1 MSSDA
6 ILTTVRASFAEFEV
20 DTTAYELRRG
30 DDVISLEPQ
39 VFEVLAHLVRHHDR
53 VVTKGE
59 LLDTVW
65 GDRFVSESALTSRIK
80 HVRQAIGDDGQRQ
93 ALIRTVHGRG
103 YRFVADVV
111 ELTDGAAVGKT
122 ATVVEGRP
130 RSNLPAE
137 RTPLLGRETEIA
149 QVEEL
154 TGANRLVTVLGLGGT
169 GKTRLALAVALRV
182 RDRYPDGV
190 WFVDLVPA
198 GDERSV
204 ETAVAHDLGLALSTG
219 DARAQLARLLATR
232 RALIVLDN
240 CEHVRSEV
248 VALLDHLLAHSSGP
262 HFLATSREPLEL
274 PEEQRV
280 TLGPLAVG
288 GWDTP
293 ATSLFRSSAQRFGAE
308 IDDAEEATVERIC
321 RHLDGLPL
329 AIELAA
335 AQMRVLAPK
344 EIADRLDQRFELL
357 QEPGRAGRAGHT
369 SLEAVL
375 EDTWAMLDP
384 GEQELTGRLATFAGA
399 FGVGDAEALCDDMA
413 PGTVARGVARLID
426 LSLVV
431 RGSAGDRRIWL
442 LETVRLFAASRTN
455 RDAAV
460 LRHADWCRRQ
470 LRGSVADHLF
480 DFAVA
485 HWCVTHF
492 DDVRT
497 AERGLAEQGRF
508 TAAAELLSGTGLA
521 MHCDNGARAV
531 EVLGEIDRV
540 AGHIDDPAWLVRL
553 HLTAVLCGMATRSPA
568 TIAAHSQAAIA
579 AAEETGDPA
588 LQSLALVHG
597 SWATVLG
604 DPEQALRDVEEGHR
618 LADRAGH
625 EAARNLADSYR
636 AFYLDWLHRYDEAIA
651 QAEAVAGSPPLRSAA
666 GQASFVA
673 VTMLAACDVATRPW
687 RARAWLE
694 TLLTLPTPEQP
705 MWGNLVVGAAILASN
720 GERRE
725 CIDLAERVR
734 EELDAAGQ
742 DWLPDL
748 LVPAIALAHHQGDGE
763 RARRWVRAVRDAGRP
778 TQSFPV
784 TCAYRRLRHVTGIA
798 SEPVLAGI
806 TLEAIG
812 EEALAWM
819 RDQS

>member
-1 MSSDA
+1 
-6 ILTTVRASFAEFEV
+6 VRATFAEFEV
-20 DTTAYELRRG
+20 DTMAFELRRG
-30 DDVISLEPQ
+30 GDVIPLEPQ

-65 GDRFVSESALTSRIK
+65 GDRFVSESALTTRIK

-93 ALIRTVHGRG
+93 ALVRTVHGRG

-111 ELTDGAAVGKT
+111 VLTDDATTVDKSAA
-122 ATVVEGRP
+122 VVEGRP

-137 RTPLLGRETEIA
+137 RTPLLGRESEVARVEDVTE
-149 QVEEL
+149 
-154 TGANRLVTVLGLGGT
+154 ANRLVTVLGLGGT

-204 ETAVAHDLGLALSTG
+204 ETALAHDLGLALSTG
-219 DARAQLARLLATR
+219 DARPQLARLLATR
-232 RALIVLDN
+232 RTLIVLDN
-240 CEHVRSEV
+240 CEHVLSEI
-248 VALLDHLLAHSSGP
+248 VALLDHLLAHTSGP
-262 HFLATSREPLEL
+262 HFLATSREPLDL

-280 TLGPLAVG
+280 ILGPLAVG
-288 GWDTP
+288 DWDTP
-293 ATSLFRSSAQRFGAE
+293 AMALFRSSAQRFGAE
-308 IDDAEEATVERIC
+308 VDDAEEATVERIC

-344 EIADRLDQRFELL
+344 EIANRLDQRFELL
-357 QEPGRAGRAGHT
+357 HEPGRAGRARHT

-375 EDTWAMLDP
+375 EDTWALLDA

-399 FGVGDAEALCDDMA
+399 FSVADAEALCDDMA
-413 PGTVARGVARLID
+413 PGTAARGVARLID

-431 RGSAGDRRIWL
+431 RESAGGRRIWL
-442 LETVRLFAASRTN
+442 LESVRMFAASRTN
-455 RDAAV
+455 HDAAV
-460 LRHADWCRRQ
+460 RRHADWCRRQ
-470 LRGSVADHLF
+470 VRGTLADHLF
-480 DFAVA
+480 DFDVA

-497 AERGLAEQGRF
+497 AERGLAEQGRY
-508 TAAAELLSGTGLA
+508 AAAAQLLSGTALA
-521 MHCDNGARAV
+521 MHTDNGARAV
-531 EVLGEIDRV
+531 EVLGEIDRI
-540 AGHIDDPAWLVRL
+540 AGHVDDPTWLVRL
-553 HLTAVLCGMATRSPA
+553 HLTGVLCGMATRSPE

-579 AAEETGDPA
+579 AADVTGDPA
-588 LQSLALVHG
+588 LRSLALVHG
-597 SWATVLG
+597 SWATVLV

-625 EAARNLADSYR
+625 EPARDLADSYR

-651 QAEAVAGSPPLRSAA
+651 QAEAVAGSPPLTAAA
-666 GQASFVA
+666 GQASFVS
-673 VTMLAACDVATRPW
+673 VTMLAACDVATRPQ

-694 TLLTLPTPEQP
+694 ALLTLPTPEQP

-720 GERRE
+720 GETRE

-734 EELDAAGQ
+734 GELDAAGQ

-798 SEPVLAGI
+798 TDPVLAGT

-819 RDQS
+819 SDQG